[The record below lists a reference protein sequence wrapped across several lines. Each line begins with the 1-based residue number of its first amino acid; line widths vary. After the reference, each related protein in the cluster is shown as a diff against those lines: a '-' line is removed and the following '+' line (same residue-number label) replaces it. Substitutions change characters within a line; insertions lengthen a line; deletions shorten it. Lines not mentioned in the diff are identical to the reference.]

1 MSKQERKQQDMTNG
15 RSTTMKEPMLGMV
28 KSPVQTTQMSVTGC
42 QMKILVGHWLPWL
55 PVKWTRHRMMVLKS
69 LVRLVNTNCRPL
81 QLWIVPKEKDPS
93 RDQEKAR
100 TRAKERA
107 REL

>member
-1 MSKQERKQQDMTNG
+1 M
-15 RSTTMKEPMLGMV
+15 
-28 KSPVQTTQMSVTGC
+28 
-42 QMKILVGHWLPWL
+42 
-55 PVKWTRHRMMVLKS
+55 KS
-69 LVRLVNTNCRPL
+69 LVRPVNTNCRL
-81 QLWIVPKEKDPS
+81 MQLWIVPKEKDPL